1 LTRFR
6 PSRVSRSKPV
16 RSSARAHPWR
26 GARLASVALGLL
38 CGAVLSFSTRCASA
52 PPAEAAA
59 DRFPLDPREGLTGPF
74 DASVERGWL
83 ALAGGDPAGARREFD
98 SASTGSSRRAGA
110 IGTIEALVLLDK
122 LDAAQL
128 GCARELGEAPA
139 TVPLWTACGER
150 AARAGDPAAAFELYQ
165 RASERTPQRRGIAKR
180 TDELRAQ
187 ATDAVLA
194 EARRDSE
201 EGRRTEASAGVARAL
216 AWNPGSASVLVRAA
230 EVECAG
236 GEKDSALRYY
246 REALALGGVEEDAE
260 LRAGELAL
268 ETGDFAMAVK
278 VFDSLA
284 ARDPQLKDRAAEAR
298 LAFRIDNWPD
308 AERQAA
314 RSRRLTRSGAAL
326 LFSWMYPELR
336 EGRIQ
341 SSVVAADVLER
352 KDRAVMIRAVGLG
365 LLDVD
370 PETHRARPDAP
381 LSRGAAGQF
390 LLRLA
395 VVLGRPGSPKGCLA
409 GSAEAARTGADAI
422 RLAARCGLLAESGGM
437 SVSGPEM
444 TRGMDRLRT
453 AYAVGEGARRD

>member
-1 LTRFR
+1 
-6 PSRVSRSKPV
+6 
-16 RSSARAHPWR
+16 
-26 GARLASVALGLL
+26 VAALF
-38 CGAVLSFSTRCASA
+38 CAAVLSLCERCASA
-52 PPAEAAA
+52 PPAGAPG

-74 DASVERGWL
+74 DASVEKGWL
-83 ALAGGDPAGARREFD
+83 ALSGGDPARARREFD
-98 SASTGSSRRAGA
+98 AASTAEASRRAAA

-122 LDAAQL
+122 LDAAEL
-128 GCARELGEAPA
+128 LCTRELAEPSS

-165 RASERTPQRRGIAKR
+165 RAAERAPQRRAIAR
-180 TDELRAQ
+180 RADELRAQ

-194 EARRDSE
+194 SAERDSE
-201 EGRRTEASAGVARAL
+201 RGRRAEASAGVARAL

-236 GEKDSALRYY
+236 GEKETALRYY
-246 REALALGGVEEDAE
+246 RDALALGGVDEEAE
-260 LRAGELAL
+260 LRAGDLAL
-268 ETGDFAMAVK
+268 ETGDSATAVM

-284 ARDPQLKDRAAEAR
+284 ARNPQLKDRAAEAR

-308 AERQAA
+308 AERQVA

-341 SSVVAADVLER
+341 SSVVAGDVLER

-370 PETHRARPDAP
+370 PDTHRARPDAP

-395 VVLGRPGSPKGCLA
+395 VVLGRPGSPRGCLA
-409 GSAEAARTGADAI
+409 GAAEAGRTGADAI
-422 RLAARCGLLAESGGM
+422 RLASRCGLLAESGGM
-437 SVSGPEM
+437 YVSGPEM

-453 AYAVGEGARRD
+453 AYAVGEAARRD